1 MSLVRLIQRQLVF
14 KNLFKQQKSV
24 PIIIKHSGLATSS
37 SKEELKEAENEEE
50 FADPDMTPEKEEKLE
65 NEKKLVELISQKQN
79 VSRFSTKHAEN
90 KFYDRVP
97 MLAQD
102 SLALSHKKFFR
113 KMYVRHGSEKT
124 NIDPRICWPSRDEL
138 KEMIED
144 EKNYDNSLKDKID
157 MIAKIKYDQASEVFK
172 R

>member
-24 PIIIKHSGLATSS
+24 PIMIKHSGLATSN
-37 SKEELKEAENEEE
+37 KEELKEAENEEE